1 MIYKDF
7 KDLKLSNLGLGTM
20 RLPVIDGK
28 EGQIDE
34 QAAAKMVALAMEQ
47 GINYFDTAWMYH
59 EYTSEVVMGKI
70 LKQYPRDSFYLATKF
85 PGMNPDYRGK
95 PEEIFEKQLEKC
107 QVEYFDFYLVH
118 NLNEKNLNGY
128 LDDND
133 PVMPYLLEQK
143 EKGRIRHFGLSVHG
157 SVETLKAFLDK
168 WGEYMEFCQI
178 QLNYIDWDLQKACD
192 KVALLNERSIPIW
205 VMEPLRGG
213 KLATLSEANTAKLNA
228 LRPDE
233 GIPAWG
239 FRYLQSIP
247 GVTMILSGMSNEE
260 QIRDNIRTFADDR
273 PLNAHE
279 MEVIAGIAAEMSGG
293 VPCTACRYC
302 TTNCPMG
309 LDIPRLLEL
318 YNEFIFSDGGFLA
331 PMMVSAMHPDKR
343 PTACLR
349 CRVCEKMCPQ
359 NIKISEVLDDFAEK
373 LAKKAD

>member
-7 KDLKLSNLGLGTM
+7 QGLKLSNLGLGTM
-20 RLPVIDGK
+20 RLPVVDGK

-34 QAAAKMVALAMEQ
+34 EATAKMVALAMEK

-59 EYTSEVVMGKI
+59 EYMSEVVMGKI

-85 PGMNPDYRGK
+85 PGMK
-95 PEEIFEKQLEKC
+95 PENREKPADIFEKQLEKC
-107 QVEYFDFYLVH
+107 QVDYFDFYLIH
-118 NLNEKNLNGY
+118 NLNENNLAGY

-143 EKGRIRHFGLSVHG
+143 EQGRIRHFGLSAHC
-157 SVETLKAFLDK
+157 SLETLTAFLDK
-168 WGEYMEFCQI
+168 WGEHMEFCQI

-192 KVALLNERSIPIW
+192 RVAMLNERSIPIW

-213 KLATLSEANTAKLNA
+213 KLATLSEENTAKLKS

-233 GIPAWG
+233 GVPAWG

-260 QIRDNIRTFADDR
+260 QILDNIRTFSTDR
-273 PLNAHE
+273 PLNEEE
-279 MEVIAGIAAEMSGG
+279 MKVIGEIAAEMSGG

-309 LDIPRLLEL
+309 LDIPKLLEL
-318 YNEFIFSDGGFLA
+318 YNEFTFSGGGFLA

-349 CRVCEKMCPQ
+349 CRACEKMCPQ

-373 LAKKAD
+373 LAKK